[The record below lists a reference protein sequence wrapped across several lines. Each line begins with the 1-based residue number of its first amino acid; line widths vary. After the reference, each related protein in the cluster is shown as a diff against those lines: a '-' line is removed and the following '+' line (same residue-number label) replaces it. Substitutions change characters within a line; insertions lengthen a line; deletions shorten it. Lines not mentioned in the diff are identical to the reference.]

1 MTLPAREAKTDDN
14 DNMRYHTYI
23 FDLDGTL
30 LNTLDDLTASTN
42 YAMRAF
48 GLPIHRREEVRAF
61 VGNGV
66 RKLIER
72 AVPGGTAHPPFEQI
86 LSTFDE
92 HYLAHGFDTTAP
104 YPGIIDMLTRLQ
116 QAGKR
121 VAVVSN
127 KLDPATKK
135 LCAHY
140 FGALVGVAIGE
151 QEAKGVRK
159 KPAPDTVLKA
169 LEALQADKDTAV
181 YIGDSEVDILTARN
195 CQMPC
200 ISVDWGFKDI
210 PFLEANGAQTIV
222 HAPHEILEI

>member
-1 MTLPAREAKTDDN
+1 M
-14 DNMRYHTYI
+14 
-23 FDLDGTL
+23 
-30 LNTLDDLTASTN
+30 
-42 YAMRAF
+42 
-48 GLPIHRREEVRAF
+48 
-61 VGNGV
+61 
-66 RKLIER
+66 
-72 AVPGGTAHPPFEQI
+72 
-86 LSTFDE
+86 
-92 HYLAHGFDTTAP
+92 
-104 YPGIIDMLTRLQ
+104 
-116 QAGKR
+116 
-121 VAVVSN
+121 
-127 KLDPATKK
+127 
-135 LCAHY
+135 
-140 FGALVGVAIGE
+140 GVAIGE